1 MKNTKQKSKKA
12 LRTAEYKT
20 TFLTPTDFLARNGK
34 TVYINK
40 EFHHKLIIQLV
51 FMVGGGKL
59 TLSDYLHNLLQHHFD
74 DFEVEMGE
82 VYNNSDKLN
91 F

>member
-1 MKNTKQKSKKA
+1 MKKAKQKPKKV
-12 LRTAEYKT
+12 LRTTEYET
-20 TFLTPTDFLARNGK
+20 AFLTPTNFLARNGK
-34 TVYINK
+34 TVYIKK
-40 EFHHKLIIQLV
+40 EFHHKLTQLV

-74 DFEVEMGE
+74 DFGAEMRE
-82 VYNNSDKLN
+82 VYNNLDKEI

>member
-1 MKNTKQKSKKA
+1 MKNTKHKSKKVS
-12 LRTAEYKT
+12 RTVEYKT
-20 TFLTPTDFLARNGK
+20 TFLMPTNFLARNGK

-40 EFHHKLIIQLV
+40 EFHHKLTQLV

-74 DFEVEMGE
+74 DFGAEMRE
-82 VYNNSDKLN
+82 VYNNSDRLN